1 MLAGDGNDNI
11 KTGDGYD
18 TVTAGSGN
26 DSIDVGLGGA
36 VVDGGAGI
44 DTLTFDLGDTVK
56 NLYYGMSTT
65 LGNYGI
71 SYWYLS
77 SFEELRSALVGATAF
92 YVRNG
97 PDVQYSNV
105 EAVNWTAGSGNDLLF
120 YQGGSKYDG
129 GAGIDTFYADFSGT
143 AQVVNWNADTNSF
156 TPVDGVT
163 VTNMERFLLSTGSG
177 NDIIKAMN
185 GGLSHHVETGAGND
199 TLNLGAGNDEV
210 LAGDGNDTINTGGG
224 YDNITGGIGND
235 TINGGERADT
245 MIGGDG
251 NDIYFVDNTYDVV
264 TETNASSTI
273 GGVDLIQTSI
283 SYDLSNTDGT
293 DAIGSNVENLRLL
306 GTTDINAIGNSL
318 NNTLYANNG
327 INIIDGGNSIDT
339 LSYYYTTST
348 GAIGVTLNL
357 SILNVSDQ
365 ATASGASGADLIR
378 NIENITGSKYADTL
392 IGNNGNNIL
401 NGSLGNDTL
410 NGGLGPDTLIGGD
423 GNDSYYVD
431 NIGDK
436 VNETNATASTGGT
449 DIVYSYLNIYT
460 LGTNVENGRIA
471 TTTAANLTGN
481 TLNNNLYANSANN
494 IMDSGTG
501 IDTLSYLYGT
511 IANTGVTVSLATTS
525 AQTTVGSGSDTVLN
539 FENLIGSNYNDK
551 LTGNS
556 GNNILNGGLGN
567 DIISGGAGKDTLMGG
582 NGNDSFDFNA
592 LNELNI
598 GINRDVITD
607 FTRGQ
612 DKIDL
617 ATIDSNTSITG
628 NQAYS
633 FVTSFTAAIGQI
645 RYNAGIIY
653 FNTDADIAAEY
664 EIQLAGVIPTILNA
678 TDFVL

>member
-1 MLAGDGNDNI
+1 
-11 KTGDGYD
+11 
-18 TVTAGSGN
+18 
-26 DSIDVGLGGA
+26 
-36 VVDGGAGI
+36 
-44 DTLTFDLGDTVK
+44 
-56 NLYYGMSTT
+56 
-65 LGNYGI
+65 
-71 SYWYLS
+71 
-77 SFEELRSALVGATAF
+77 
-92 YVRNG
+92 
-97 PDVQYSNV
+97 
-105 EAVNWTAGSGNDLLF
+105 
-120 YQGGSKYDG
+120 
-129 GAGIDTFYADFSGT
+129 
-143 AQVVNWNADTNSF
+143 
-156 TPVDGVT
+156 
-163 VTNMERFLLSTGSG
+163 
-177 NDIIKAMN
+177 
-185 GGLSHHVETGAGND
+185 ETGAGND